1 LRYKVA
7 LEAGTDVEVYA
18 DIDGQ
23 RMATRLHVPYLGS
36 VPLDPSVREGGDAG
50 KPIVVN
56 KTEAVAAQALNQ
68 IARQVAARISVINL
82 EE

>member
-1 LRYKVA
+1 VSGFLR
-7 LEAGTDVEVYA
+7 
-18 DIDGQ
+18 
-23 RMATRLHVPYLGS
+23 RLANERYLRLGAIRQIHRVVRFQGCG
-36 VPLDPSVREGGDAG
+36 VPLDPNVREGGDAG

-56 KTEAVAAQALNQ
+56 KAEAVAAQALNQ